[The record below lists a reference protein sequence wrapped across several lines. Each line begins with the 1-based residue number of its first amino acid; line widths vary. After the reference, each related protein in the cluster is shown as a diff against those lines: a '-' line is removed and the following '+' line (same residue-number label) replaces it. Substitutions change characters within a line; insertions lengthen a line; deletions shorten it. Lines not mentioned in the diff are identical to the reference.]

1 MISNQQN
8 NNSSLLL
15 NQILV
20 ETLLLCPKVDQMQL
34 HTKLTKVLSL
44 YDIKLKQHTNTES
57 DIKEK
62 AQLFLSA
69 KKLEGLSLNS
79 LKSYQLELDI
89 FSRHVTKTVDGVT
102 TSDIRLF
109 LNEFPHLKMSSIA
122 KKLSVLKSF
131 FSWLA
136 DEEIIQKDPTRRIKS
151 PKKEKRLPNALT
163 IEELEM
169 LREACTTYRERS
181 LVEVLYATGGR
192 LSEVQALNRNDIDW
206 QNKSAKII
214 GKGNKERDVYFSFKA
229 LYHLKKYLKSR
240 DDLVPALFITERKPY
255 RRLSNRS
262 IQRAIDN
269 IAERSEINKKISPHT
284 FRHTLSTLMLE
295 NGADI
300 TAIQKILGHSDLN
313 TTQIYAQISDT
324 RKQEQYNRHMVQ

>member
-1 MISNQQN
+1 
-8 NNSSLLL
+8 
-15 NQILV
+15 
-20 ETLLLCPKVDQMQL
+20 
-34 HTKLTKVLSL
+34 
-44 YDIKLKQHTNTES
+44 
-57 DIKEK
+57 
-62 AQLFLSA
+62 
-69 KKLEGLSLNS
+69 
-79 LKSYQLELDI
+79 
-89 FSRHVTKTVDGVT
+89 
-102 TSDIRLF
+102 
-109 LNEFPHLKMSSIA
+109 MSSIA